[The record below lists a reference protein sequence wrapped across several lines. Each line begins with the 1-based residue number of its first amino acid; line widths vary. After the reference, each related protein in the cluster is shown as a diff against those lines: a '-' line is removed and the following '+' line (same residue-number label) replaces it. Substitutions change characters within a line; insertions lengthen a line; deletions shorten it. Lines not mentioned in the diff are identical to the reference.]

1 VWICD
6 FNSLGDTP
14 RNRIAQSYGN
24 CVEIFEGPQDCF
36 AKGLHHLTFPGARH
50 EASSFSASS
59 PTLVD
64 VCLFASSLLVDVK
77 YYLLVVLICVSL
89 ATGDVEYRFL
99 CSWVVCAA
107 PSSGCQAARSHSY

>member
-1 VWICD
+1 MWIYD

-14 RNRIAQSYGN
+14 RNRIARSYGN

-36 AKGLHHLTFPGARH
+36 AKGLHHLTFPVARH
-50 EASSFSASS
+50 EASSFSTSS

-64 VCLFASSLLVDVK
+64 VCLFASSLRVDVK

-89 ATGDVEYRFL
+89 ATDDVDYHFL
-99 CSWVVCAA
+99 CLWVVCVA
-107 PSSGCQAARSHSY
+107 PSSGYRAARSHSS